1 MDSKVRQLQD
11 VFDPAKVVVGNMCS
25 CDNKAT
31 KGSKFRPSGFS
42 VRTDEVYT
50 RVRAYHR
57 DQGV

>member
-42 VRTDEVYT
+42 VRTDEVLHT
-50 RVRAYHR
+50 NSRVSP
-57 DQGV
+57 